1 MDLKTHVR
9 DIPDFPQKGILFKDL
24 TTLFKHPKAFN
35 KTIERLADRYREIEF
50 DTIVGIESRGFI
62 LGSALSFALGK
73 GFIPL
78 RKPGKLPGPVESV
91 TYDLEYGTDTLEIHK
106 DAFPRGTKVLLVDD
120 ILATG
125 GTALGGATLIEKLG
139 GEIVECCFIATF
151 QSLPGEERLTKKGLN
166 FFGLLNF

>member
-1 MDLKTHVR
+1 MNLKTHIR

-24 TTLFKHPKAFN
+24 TTLFKHPEAFN
-35 KTIERLADRYREIEF
+35 KTIERLADRYQNFEF

-62 LGSALSFALGK
+62 LGSALSYALGK

-78 RKPGKLPGPVESV
+78 RKPGKLPGQVESV

-106 DAFPRGTKVLLVDD
+106 DAFPKGTKVLLVDD

-139 GEIVECCFIATF
+139 GVIVECCFIATLK
-151 QSLPGEERLTKKGLN
+151 SLSGEQRLKEIGLN
-166 FFGLLNF
+166 FFGLISY